1 MAWFTHC
8 ATVSRSEAGLSP
20 AERRCRAH
28 LRLRTAAT
36 RLELTRLAHE
46 RPYALVAGALGAGLA
61 AGLFPSF
68 RRMLVDGLVAGARI
82 ASGLNRRG

>member
-1 MAWFTHC
+1 MAWLTNRKRVGH
-8 ATVSRSEAGLSP
+8 SKAGLSP
-20 AERRCRAH
+20 AERRRRAH
-28 LRLRTAAT
+28 LRLRTAAA
-36 RLELTRLAHE
+36 RLELTHLAHR
-46 RPYALVAGALGAGLA
+46 RPYALVAGALGVGVA

>member
-8 ATVSRSEAGLSP
+8 ATVSHSKAGRSP
-20 AERRCRAH
+20 AERRRRAR
-28 LRLRTAAT
+28 LRLRTAAA
-36 RLELTRLAHE
+36 RLELTHLAHR

-61 AGLFPSF
+61 AGLFPSL
-68 RRMLVDGLVAGARI
+68 RRGIVAGARI